1 MSRIL
6 VAMSGGVDSSVA
18 AAILKK
24 QGHFVAGANML
35 LSPEATEKDAL
46 DAKNVAEKL
55 DIPFYIFDFR
65 EKFEQSVIN
74 PFCNSYYNGET
85 PNPCVFCNKAI
96 KFGMFLDKAIELGF
110 DKISTGHYA
119 YITEENGVF
128 KLNRASSDKDQ
139 TYVLYNM
146 NQHILSHTVFPLA
159 KMDNKEEVRSI
170 AAEVGLEIANKP
182 DSQEICFIKDNNY
195 AKYISERMD
204 TEDKCG
210 DFIDLDGNVIGRHK
224 GIIHYTIGQR
234 KGLGGGFAE
243 PKFVVGINPKKNQV
257 VLGSNNDVFSC
268 ALIGKN
274 ANYLSGNTPESPI
287 KIHAKVRYNS
297 PAVPATLIPDGNNVR
312 VEFDQPERAVT
323 PGQAV
328 VFYDGDTLIGGA
340 TIVSKA

>member
-1 MSRIL
+1 MSKIL

-24 QGHFVAGANML
+24 QGHTVVGANML
-35 LSPEATEKDAL
+35 LSPDATENDAL
-46 DAKNVAEKL
+46 DAKKVAEKL
-55 DIPFYIFDFR
+55 GIPFYIFDF
-65 EKFEQSVIN
+65 KDMFEQSVIN
-74 PFCNSYYNGET
+74 PFCGSYYKGET
-85 PNPCVFCNKAI
+85 PNPCVLCNKAI
-96 KFGMFLDKAIELGF
+96 KFGKFLDKAIELGF
-110 DKISTGHYA
+110 DKIATGHYA
-119 YITEENGVF
+119 YIVEENGMF

-146 NQHILSHTVFPLA
+146 NQHILSRTVFPLA
-159 KMDNKEEVRSI
+159 KMDNKDEVRNI
-170 AAEVGLEIANKP
+170 AAEVGLEIASKP

-195 AKYISERMD
+195 AKYISERMN

-210 DFIDLDGNVIGRHK
+210 DFIDLSGNVIGHHK

-234 KGLGGGFAE
+234 KGLGGGFSE
-243 PKFVVGINPKKNQV
+243 PKFVVGINPQKNQV
-257 VLGSNNDVFSC
+257 ILGSNSDVFSS
-268 ALIGKN
+268 ALIGKD

-287 KIHAKVRYNS
+287 KVHAKVRYNS
-297 PAVPATLIPDGNNVR
+297 PAVPATLIPDGSNVR
-312 VEFDQPERAVT
+312 VEFDAPERAVT